1 LFVGT
6 MNIRLKHLDE
16 SNTISSKFT
25 QILILRSNNNNSQTL
40 LTKLTFK
47 GATIDVDDEDE
58 LADEDTHAQV

>member
-1 LFVGT
+1 MSQTLSVV
-6 MNIRLKHLDE
+6 
-16 SNTISSKFT
+16 SSHKYF
-25 QILILRSNNNNSQTL
+25 ILRSNNNNSQTL